1 MRQFMTSTVEQRKDF
16 KESFSTHPLEVAW
29 ASEAIFFITIEEV
42 KSKDVRLKAKVQI
55 SVDGV
60 NWIDEGTAFEPLT
73 AEGQYFKRVKHF
85 GGWLRLYAELEGEA
99 PLLNLT
105 IHLVLKE

>member
-16 KESFSTHPLEVAW
+16 KESFSTHPMEVAW
-29 ASEAIFFITIEEV
+29 ATEAIFFITIEEV
-42 KSKDVRLKAKVQI
+42 KCEGARLKPRFQV

-60 NWIDEGTAFEPLT
+60 NWIEEGTAFEPLMKC
-73 AEGQYFKRVKHF
+73 GQYFQRVTHF
-85 GGWLRLYAELEGEA
+85 GGWLRLYVEMEGDA
-99 PLLNLT
+99 PLFNLT